1 MSEMIP
7 CVRGILLSVLSDLF
21 QPILPN
27 EASILC
33 TLCEGECHLSI
44 KTSSSVSV
52 RCLSIGNI
60 LNISRKSIAFNL
72 KTKCV

>member
-1 MSEMIP
+1 MCERHIAVSAIRFIP
-7 CVRGILLSVLSDLF
+7 AV
-21 QPILPN
+21 LPN